1 VSRDGVSEDLS
12 VGTQDGLN
20 LQASPPPVLVVLDT
34 NIVLDLWLYQ
44 DLATPELQAALNAK
58 SVQWCATQV
67 MRDELERV
75 LAYTHIARRLAFS
88 ALTAEDILRQF
99 DVHAVLHPIA
109 PKALFICKDGDDQKF
124 IDLAAQHKAQLIS
137 KDKAVLTMRNR
148 MARLGV
154 AVAKRFP
161 AVLPG

>member
-1 VSRDGVSEDLS
+1 MSDGVSDCVS
-12 VGTQDGLN
+12 VVTRGGLN
-20 LQASPPPVLVVLDT
+20 LQASLPPVCVVLDT

-44 DLATPELQAALNAK
+44 DAATPDLQAALSGK
-58 SVQWCATQV
+58 SVQWLATQV

-75 LAYTHIARRLAFS
+75 LAYTHIARRLVFS

-99 DVHAVLHPIA
+99 DAHAVLQPIA
-109 PKALFICKDGDDQKF
+109 PKALYICKDGDDQKF

-154 AVAKRFP
+154 SVGKRFP
-161 AVLPG
+161 ALLPS